1 MNEKYKAFEKSIKKK
16 HHFAWTPRH
25 VEVFKTSIKPTII
38 SRIAQEVFE
47 HLAWEAVYMD
57 EKSAEAFHL
66 DRYGYRKEKI
76 SITAT
81 NYGEVKVQS
90 ESAGNEMWDQGR
102 NSKTVKLFIYVFKD
116 LASQYDTAAQ
126 DALEEKMTKEK
137 QWDDYEIPAHLPS
150 PPDYRTPSVVFA
162 VLFGIVTSVVISF
175 IWAQATILGLYVL
188 ILFELLVGLGIGI
201 ALSKG
206 LSKGNFTDFGKIQL
220 LLGFMTLFS
229 CFMYHFF
236 QYFLSVIW
244 EGIPGVSFMQ
254 FFYIRMEHGLS
265 LKEMNLGAWTWFFQ
279 GFK

>member
-1 MNEKYKAFEKSIKKK
+1 
-16 HHFAWTPRH
+16 
-25 VEVFKTSIKPTII
+25 
-38 SRIAQEVFE
+38 
-47 HLAWEAVYMD
+47 
-57 EKSAEAFHL
+57 
-66 DRYGYRKEKI
+66 
-76 SITAT
+76 
-81 NYGEVKVQS
+81 
-90 ESAGNEMWDQGR
+90 MWDQGR

-265 LKEMNLGAWTWFFQ
+265 LKEMNLGAWGWFILWCVQPILLYLTGLFYLGRSLLTFMIDRVPPEVIDFAYYHFLKGRNESQ
-279 GFK
+279 VGAELAKMGWKTKASQTAVFEALGSVVESQEMNRG